1 MTREI
6 YRSLPNT
13 SADSKAATFVILIS
27 HASAPVRKERL
38 SPTSRVSKEASRNK
52 FVKKG
57 GIPVRDESYREVD
70 RSKNR
75 PRIWQGFAKAIR
87 NELKTKFDR
96 K

>member
-27 HASAPVRKERL
+27 HAPVRKERL

-52 FVKKG
+52 FVIEG
-57 GIPVRDESYREVD
+57 GIPVRDESYKEVD

-75 PRIWQGFAKAIR
+75 PRIWQRFAKAIR